1 MALIELAVPANP
13 DYVGLIRSAAAHIAA
28 HADLTL
34 EAIDDL
40 RLAVDEAFAVLIAH
54 QPETGRVTVTFH
66 IHDDSLKIEMTGPA
80 GSPDPDRNSFAWTVL
95 TALVHEVATQ
105 TSSDGLVTLRLTAK
119 VVASA

>member
-13 DYVGLIRSAAAHIAA
+13 DYVGLIRSAAAHTAA

-54 QPETGRVTVTFH
+54 QPDTGRVAVTFH
-66 IHDDSLKIEMTGPA
+66 IHADSLKIEMTGPA

-95 TALVHEVATQ
+95 TALVHEVKTQ
-105 TSSDGLVTLRLTAK
+105 ISSDGLVTLLLTAK

>member
-1 MALIELAVPANP
+1 MALIELAVPASP

-54 QPETGRVTVTFH
+54 QPETGRVTVSFH
-66 IHDDSLKIEMTGPA
+66 VHDDSLEIAMTGPA
-80 GSPDPDRNSFAWTVL
+80 GSPVPDRDSFAWTVL
-95 TALVHEVATQ
+95 TALVHEVKAQ
-105 TSSDGLVTLRLTAK
+105 TSSDGLVTLHLTAK

>member
-1 MALIELAVPANP
+1 MALIELAVPAHP

-34 EAIDDL
+34 DAIDDL

-54 QPETGRVTVTFH
+54 QPETGRVAVTFH

-95 TALVHEVATQ
+95 TALVHDVATH
-105 TSSDGLVTLRLTAK
+105 TSSDGLVTLLLTAK

>member
-1 MALIELAVPANP
+1 MTLIELAVPANP
-13 DYVGLIRSAAAHIAA
+13 DYVGLIRSAAAHVAA

-54 QPETGRVTVTFH
+54 QPVTGRVAVTFH
-66 IHDDSLKIEMTGPA
+66 IHNDSLKIEMTGPA
-80 GSPDPDRNSFAWTVL
+80 GSPDPDQNSFAWTVL

-105 TSSDGLVTLRLTAK
+105 TSSDGLVTLILTAK

>member
-1 MALIELAVPANP
+1 MAIIELAVPANP

-34 EAIDDL
+34 DAIDDL

-54 QPETGRVTVTFH
+54 NPDSGRIAVTFH
-66 IHDDSLKIEMTGPA
+66 IHEDFLNIEMTGPA
-80 GSPDPDRNSFAWTVL
+80 GSPEPDRNSFAWTVL
-95 TALVHEVATQ
+95 TALVHEVKFQ
-105 TSSDGLVTLRLTAK
+105 TSSDGLVTLLLTAK

>member
-54 QPETGRVTVTFH
+54 QPETGRVAVAFH

-95 TALVHEVATQ
+95 NALVHEVATQ
-105 TSSDGLVTLRLTAK
+105 TSSDGLVTLLLTAK

>member
-1 MALIELAVPANP
+1 MALIELAVPAHP

-34 EAIDDL
+34 DAIDDL

-54 QPETGRVTVTFH
+54 QPETGRVAVTFH

-80 GSPDPDRNSFAWTVL
+80 SSPDPDRNSFAWTVL
-95 TALVHEVATQ
+95 TALVHEVATH
-105 TSSDGLVTLRLTAK
+105 TSSDGLVTLLLTAK

>member
-1 MALIELAVPANP
+1 MALIELAVPAHP

-54 QPETGRVTVTFH
+54 QPETGRVAVTFH

-80 GSPDPDRNSFAWTVL
+80 GSPNPDKNSFAWTVL
-95 TALVHEVATQ
+95 NALVHEVATQ
-105 TSSDGLVTLRLTAK
+105 TSSDGLVTLLFTAK

>member
-54 QPETGRVTVTFH
+54 QPETGRVAVTFH
-66 IHDDSLKIEMTGPA
+66 VHDDSLKIEMTGPA

-95 TALVHEVATQ
+95 TALVHEVATH
-105 TSSDGLVTLRLTAK
+105 TSSDGLVTLLLTAK

>member
-1 MALIELAVPANP
+1 MALIELAVPAHP

-34 EAIDDL
+34 DAIDDL

-54 QPETGRVTVTFH
+54 QPETGRVAVTFH
-66 IHDDSLKIEMTGPA
+66 VHDDSLKIEMTGPA

-95 TALVHEVATQ
+95 TALVHEVATH
-105 TSSDGLVTLRLTAK
+105 TSSDGLVTLLLTAK